1 MSNVMMVIEPYWHEN
16 TWVFDDAS
24 KGLEKEPL
32 DGEQEDLEGL
42 ISRWLMETSRM
53 IDRLVRDIPNARKG
67 FMLLL
72 SSQRFAGYQVEF
84 IKFKDE
90 ELGEKE
96 LELEKES
103 GGRSYKIKDWERGWW
118 LSPALCS
125 YFGDAPES
133 LYVKA
138 EPHRDKYELIEEIVA
153 LKNRIE
159 KLEQLV
165 GNLTLEDD
173 LLRKGRES

>member
-1 MSNVMMVIEPYWHEN
+1 MANVLVVIEPYWHED

-24 KGLEKEPL
+24 RGLEKEPL
-32 DGEQEDLEGL
+32 DGQQEDLEGL

-53 IDRLVRDIPNARKG
+53 IDRLVKDLPNARKG

-72 SSQRFAGYQVEF
+72 SSQRFAGYQVEL

-90 ELGEKE
+90 ELGEEE
-96 LELEKES
+96 LELEKEL

-125 YFGDAPES
+125 YFGNAPES

-138 EPHRDKYELIEEIVA
+138 ERGRTKYDLIKEVVT
-153 LKNRIE
+153 LKDRID

-165 GNLTLEDD
+165 GKLTLENDA
-173 LLRKGRES
+173 LRKVR